1 MNRTVIREYLTDA
14 IRYWEPR
21 RILYNL
27 ALAAVF
33 LFYFIRAFPN
43 SKAAISL
50 DSILVLF
57 LLVVLAN
64 VAYSA
69 AYVVDVFVQAS
80 GFRERWRA
88 QRWCLFGI
96 GLTFAAILTRFCAVG
111 AFAPR

>member
-1 MNRTVIREYLTDA
+1 MRDYFTDA

-27 ALAAVF
+27 ALAAVV
-33 LFYFIRAFPN
+33 LFYFARAFPG
-43 SKAAISL
+43 SKTAISF

-64 VAYSA
+64 IAYSA

-80 GFRERWRA
+80 GFRERWRT
-88 QRWCLFGI
+88 QRWCLFSI
-96 GLTFAAILTRFCAVG
+96 GLLFAAILTRFFSLG
-111 AFAPR
+111 AFGSR